1 MERWTMI
8 WLHLLGASVLLGGAV
23 LLAFVVIPFARRL
36 PDLDRAALV
45 EGVGR
50 RFRTLTWVALLVL
63 FATGLVQLSLRG
75 FPPTVI
81 FQPETLPG
89 RFGQVLAWKLSL
101 FYLLVLLSLVH
112 DFYVG
117 PRALRLVR
125 EAQVRQAAERA
136 TLLARA
142 ERLRRISVW
151 VGRVN
156 LLVLLTILYLGV
168 LLSRS

>member
-1 MERWTMI
+1 MDRWFVI
-8 WLHLLGASVLLGGAV
+8 WVHLVGAAVLVGGAV
-23 LLAFVVIPFARRL
+23 LLAFAVIPFARRL
-36 PDLDRAALV
+36 PDLDRAAVV

-50 RFRTLTWVALLVL
+50 RFRALAWLALLLL

-75 FPPTVI
+75 FPPAVI
-81 FQPETLPG
+81 FRPETLPG
-89 RFGQVLAWKLSL
+89 RFGQVLAWKLGL
-101 FYLLVLLSLVH
+101 FVVLVLLSLVH
-112 DFYVG
+112 DLYVG

-125 EAQVRQAAERA
+125 EAQMRQAADRA

-156 LLVLLTILYLGV
+156 LLVLLALLYLGV
-168 LLSRS
+168 VLSRS